1 MLEKKTVC
9 RFKKRIQDSFVSM
22 TRKPSVVYVFAS
34 VNDLSSEILGI
45 IYKSFFCWVASNK
58 FLHLKR
64 QYTHSDGV
72 ISLSFIHFECIV
84 SNIIMMIHFHNICC
98 YNTFW
103 FSDHSKILWYVSW
116 IIAYS
121 RIQLSRTPSSLH
133 IDVFW

>member
-34 VNDLSSEILGI
+34 VHDLSSEILGI
-45 IYKSFFCWVASNK
+45 IYKFFFAELPRINFTFEKTIYTFRWSN
-58 FLHLKR
+58 FIVIHTFWMYCV
-64 QYTHSDGV
+64 QY
-72 ISLSFIHFECIV
+72 
-84 SNIIMMIHFHNICC
+84 MMIHFHNICC